1 MDKTHRKTPLTI
13 NFKRVLTKF
22 NGNCK
27 FFWALKENTNM
38 KHTVHTAKIMSYQ
51 VLSASIQQ
59 TGKGLVDYNRQRERT
74 AGVRTCMAILQ
85 YQSRKLHSEL
95 FEIVSVTGFSLIF
108 INR

>member
-1 MDKTHRKTPLTI
+1 
-13 NFKRVLTKF
+13 
-22 NGNCK
+22 
-27 FFWALKENTNM
+27 M

-108 INR
+108 INRERGAWNQYFIRPTNMEKYAMIASVA